1 MVKYVLGVDPGL
13 GGALAFLHPGGELV
27 RVFDMPV
34 MPNGKGKAKI
44 KNQVNAAAL
53 LQMIHSVG
61 IPLIEMVA
69 WMEMVSSMPKDAQSI
84 AFSLGDS
91 VGSVRGVLAAVG
103 IPLTL
108 VRAMEW
114 KRHFDLLK
122 LDKDFARTKAQ
133 QLYPTAPLELKKH
146 GGRADA
152 ILIARYGSVQP

>member
-1 MVKYVLGVDPGL
+1 MSYILGVDPGL
-13 GGALAFLHPGGELV
+13 TGGLAILSKDLSFV

-53 LQMIHSVG
+53 LQLIRS
-61 IPLIEMVA
+61 IPLEGVVA
-69 WMEMVSSMPKDAQSI
+69 WMEMVSSMPRDAQSI

-91 VGSVRGVLAAVG
+91 VGTVRGVLAAMG

-108 VRAMEW
+108 VRAKEW
-114 KRHFDLLK
+114 KRFFSLLN
-122 LDKDFARTKAQ
+122 LDKDFSRTKAQ
-133 QLYPTAPLELKKH
+133 QLYPSAPLELKKH

-152 ILIARYGSVQP
+152 ILIARYGAMHP

>member
-1 MVKYVLGVDPGL
+1 MKYTIGIDPGL
-13 GGALAFLHPGGELV
+13 YGSLAFLNPDSSFHA
-27 RVFDMPV
+27 VFDMPI

-53 LQMIHSVG
+53 HNLILSVAT
-61 IPLIEMVA
+61 PWAELVA
-69 WMEMVSSMPKDAQSI
+69 WMEMVTSMPKDAQSI

-91 VGSVRGVLAAVG
+91 FGTVRGVLASLD

-108 VRAMEW
+108 VLPRVW
-114 KRHFDLLK
+114 KKEFALLG

-133 QLYPTAPLELKKH
+133 QLYPTASLELKKH

-152 ILIARYGSVQP
+152 ILIARYGAMQP